1 MPIRGVI
8 EGLLLLLAQF
18 LKFRR
23 EERGSAVIPFHH
35 VGTWRRVL
43 DESAIDRGTVF
54 LREPEYPY
62 FRTRGPACRLQVES
76 ACFCYV
82 CGSFNDTDVSLWK
95 GRDAA
100 PTGAQTTEDEVRTV
114 VTAYVVKAHIIRSS
128 EPRP

>member
-23 EERGSAVIPFHH
+23 EERVIPVIHFHH

-54 LREPEYPY
+54 LRVPDYPY
-62 FRTRGPACRLQVES
+62 FRTRCPDCRLQVDP
-76 ACFCYV
+76 ACFWYV
-82 CGSFNDTDVSLWK
+82 FGFFNDTDINLCH
-95 GRDAA
+95 GLDAA
-100 PTGAQTTEDEVRTV
+100 HIVAQTTENEFRTV
-114 VTAYVVKAHIIRSS
+114 VTAYVVNAHIIRSS
-128 EPRP
+128 KPRL